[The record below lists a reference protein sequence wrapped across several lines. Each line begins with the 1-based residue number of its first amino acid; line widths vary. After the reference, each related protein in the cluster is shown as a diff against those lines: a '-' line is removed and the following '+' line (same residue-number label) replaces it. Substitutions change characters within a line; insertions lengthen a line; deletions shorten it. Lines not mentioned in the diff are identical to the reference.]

1 MKFQK
6 LFLCVDVVG
15 RPGKEVSE
23 TRQQRLYATYRNRN
37 CGSGRSIVVRYC
49 RKPYMLAMLLCTQ
62 HITVNHCIGSPDFI
76 AT

>member
-23 TRQQRLYATYRNRN
+23 TVSECSCSSN
-37 CGSGRSIVVRYC
+37 VR
-49 RKPYMLAMLLCTQ
+49 
-62 HITVNHCIGSPDFI
+62 
-76 AT
+76 